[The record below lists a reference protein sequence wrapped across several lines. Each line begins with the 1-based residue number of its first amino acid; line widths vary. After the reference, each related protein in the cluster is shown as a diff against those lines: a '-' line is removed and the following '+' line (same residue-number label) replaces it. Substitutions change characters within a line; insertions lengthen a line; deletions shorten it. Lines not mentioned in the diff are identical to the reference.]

1 MRGEGIS
8 GSLYALNKFNA
19 CNIQESSVGNTID
32 GRGGAACGVSAV
44 RWMESV
50 SKHITFS
57 NMYLFI
63 FHFPENLVPEFDLCI
78 FLVLSQIPKRHL
90 KHHVFY

>member
-32 GRGGAACGVSAV
+32 GRGGARSGGWKVFQNTLHFPTC
-44 RWMESV
+44 
-50 SKHITFS
+50 I
-57 NMYLFI
+57 YLFSI
-63 FHFPENLVPEFDLCI
+63 FQRTSY
-78 FLVLSQIPKRHL
+78 LSLICVYFSFYL
-90 KHHVFY
+90 KFQNDI